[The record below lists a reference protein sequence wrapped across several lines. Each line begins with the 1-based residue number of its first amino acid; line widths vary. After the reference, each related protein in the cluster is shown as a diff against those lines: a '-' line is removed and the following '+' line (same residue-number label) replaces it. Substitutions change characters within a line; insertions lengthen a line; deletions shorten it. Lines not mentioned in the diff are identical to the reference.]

1 MLSIKLFTNE
11 LILKLKV
18 YGVKNVYVDHTPS
31 FVSVCNKFTHMIHS
45 RWQLS
50 QPFTVLNV
58 LKYLR
63 NVLMGQSRDLI

>member
-1 MLSIKLFTNE
+1 MLFTNE

-18 YGVKNVYVDHTPS
+18 YGVKNTPS
-31 FVSVCNKFTHMIHS
+31 FVSVCNKFTYMIHS